1 MFLYLAMIDSD
12 ADKSKFEIL
21 YSEYKNLMYYTANR
35 ILRNSSDAED
45 VVHQAFLKVIEILDT
60 ISSPRCH
67 KTRALLVTITEH
79 KAIDL
84 YREKQRR
91 NVLPLAEEYI
101 GAAPAA
107 EIERLAERDSL
118 AAAIASLPP
127 RYRSVLLLRY
137 DCGYSNAE
145 IVTSGPKASMTLAQT
160 KSFQPLIKAKMTVA
174 TSAGSTSGKPI
185 RQYIPK
191 RVQPSI
197 RALSSSSI
205 GSACVK

>member
-35 ILRNSSDAED
+35 ILHNSSDAED

-91 NVLPLAEEYI
+91 NVLPLE
-101 GAAPAA
+101 P
-107 EIERLAERDSL
+107 R
-118 AAAIASLPP
+118 LPP
-127 RYRSVLLLRY
+127 RSSVSPSATHWPPLSRPCRRVTARSCSCGTTAAIPTRRLR
-137 DCGYSNAE
+137 
-145 IVTSGPKASMTLAQT
+145 I
-160 KSFQPLIKAKMTVA
+160 FW
-174 TSAGSTSGKPI
+174 I
-185 RQYIPK
+185 R
-191 RVQPSI
+191 PS
-197 RALSSSSI
+197 RTCASSSSVPRKN
-205 GSACVK
+205 SAQR

>member
-35 ILRNSSDAED
+35 ILRNSRDAED

-91 NVLPLAEEYI
+91 NVLPLAEDYV
-101 GAAPAA
+101 GAAYCFCGTT
-107 EIERLAERDSL
+107 
-118 AAAIASLPP
+118 AAIPT
-127 RYRSVLLLRY
+127 RRSR
-137 DCGYSNAE
+137 
-145 IVTSGPKASMTLAQT
+145 I
-160 KSFQPLIKAKMTVA
+160 FWI
-174 TSAGSTSGKPI
+174 
-185 RQYIPK
+185 
-191 RVQPSI
+191 QPS
-197 RALSSSSI
+197 RTCASSSSVPRKN
-205 GSACVK
+205 SAHS

>member
-1 MFLYLAMIDSD
+1 
-12 ADKSKFEIL
+12 
-21 YSEYKNLMYYTANR
+21 MYYTANR

-101 GAAPAA
+101 GAAPTRSCRPPNGLCGRIPQDGRAP
-107 EIERLAERDSL
+107 R
-118 AAAIASLPP
+118 ASLP
-127 RYRSVLLLRY
+127 
-137 DCGYSNAE
+137 DG
-145 IVTSGPKASMTLAQT
+145 
-160 KSFQPLIKAKMTVA
+160 
-174 TSAGSTSGKPI
+174 
-185 RQYIPK
+185 
-191 RVQPSI
+191 
-197 RALSSSSI
+197 
-205 GSACVK
+205 

>member
-35 ILRNSSDAED
+35 ILHNSSDAED

-101 GAAPAA
+101 GAARPC
-107 EIERLAERDSL
+107 RRVTTRSCSCGTT
-118 AAAIASLPP
+118 AAIPM
-127 RYRSVLLLRY
+127 RRLR
-137 DCGYSNAE
+137 
-145 IVTSGPKASMTLAQT
+145 IFWM
-160 KSFQPLIKAKMTVA
+160 
-174 TSAGSTSGKPI
+174 
-185 RQYIPK
+185 R
-191 RVQPSI
+191 PS
-197 RALSSSSI
+197 RTCASSSSVPRKN
-205 GSACVK
+205 SAQR

>member
-1 MFLYLAMIDSD
+1 MRRTWCIRLFS
-12 ADKSKFEIL
+12 
-21 YSEYKNLMYYTANR
+21 
-35 ILRNSSDAED
+35 
-45 VVHQAFLKVIEILDT
+45 KVIEILDT

-107 EIERLAERDSL
+107 EIERLAARDTL

-145 IVTSGPKASMTLAQT
+145 IANILDTTEPNVRK
-160 KSFQPLIKAKMTVA
+160 LIQRAKEKL
-174 TSAGSTSGKPI
+174 SA
-185 RQYIPK
+185 
-191 RVQPSI
+191 
-197 RALSSSSI
+197 ALS
-205 GSACVK
+205 GMEEP

>member
-21 YSEYKNLMYYTANR
+21 YSEYKNLMYYTANH
-35 ILRNSSDAED
+35 ILRNSNDAED

-101 GAAPAA
+101 GAAP
-107 EIERLAERDSL
+107 
-118 AAAIASLPP
+118 
-127 RYRSVLLLRY
+127 
-137 DCGYSNAE
+137 
-145 IVTSGPKASMTLAQT
+145 
-160 KSFQPLIKAKMTVA
+160 
-174 TSAGSTSGKPI
+174 
-185 RQYIPK
+185 
-191 RVQPSI
+191 
-197 RALSSSSI
+197 RA
-205 GSACVK
+205 CR

>member
-35 ILRNSSDAED
+35 ILRNSRDAED

-101 GAAPAA
+101 EAAPAA
-107 EIERLAERDSL
+107 EERYRADLLVQTAERLVRENPAGWQGTASELTGWVKETTGVSL
-118 AAAIASLPP
+118 
-127 RYRSVLLLRY
+127 
-137 DCGYSNAE
+137 N
-145 IVTSGPKASMTLAQT
+145 
-160 KSFQPLIKAKMTVA
+160 A
-174 TSAGSTSGKPI
+174 TSLS
-185 RQYIPK
+185 RQLRNLRDDLLNYDNIVYVAPATASNGQRQHTLYK
-191 RVQPSI
+191 SVAKCS
-197 RALSSSSI
+197 
-205 GSACVK
+205 

>member
-35 ILRNSSDAED
+35 ILRNSRDAED
-45 VVHQAFLKVIEILDT
+45 VVHQAFLKVIEILDA

-84 YREKQRR
+84 YRAKQRR
-91 NVLPLAEEYI
+91 NVLPLAEEYV

-107 EIERLAERDSL
+107 EERYRADLLVQTAERLVRENPAGWQGTASELTGWVKETTGVSL
-118 AAAIASLPP
+118 
-127 RYRSVLLLRY
+127 
-137 DCGYSNAE
+137 N
-145 IVTSGPKASMTLAQT
+145 
-160 KSFQPLIKAKMTVA
+160 A
-174 TSAGSTSGKPI
+174 TSLS
-185 RQYIPK
+185 RQLRNLRDDLLNYDNIVYVAPATASNGQRQHTLYK
-191 RVQPSI
+191 SVAKCS
-197 RALSSSSI
+197 
-205 GSACVK
+205 

>member
-1 MFLYLAMIDSD
+1 MIDSD

-35 ILRNSSDAED
+35 ILCNSSDAED

-91 NVLPLAEEYI
+91 NALPLDE
-101 GAAPAA
+101 
-107 EIERLAERDSL
+107 
-118 AAAIASLPP
+118 
-127 RYRSVLLLRY
+127 
-137 DCGYSNAE
+137 
-145 IVTSGPKASMTLAQT
+145 
-160 KSFQPLIKAKMTVA
+160 
-174 TSAGSTSGKPI
+174 
-185 RQYIPK
+185 
-191 RVQPSI
+191 
-197 RALSSSSI
+197 
-205 GSACVK
+205 

>member
-45 VVHQAFLKVIEILDT
+45 VVHQAFKVIEILDT

-67 KTRALLVTITEH
+67 KTRALLVTIIEH

-91 NVLPLAEEYI
+91 NVL
-101 GAAPAA
+101 
-107 EIERLAERDSL
+107 RLPRNISEPR
-118 AAAIASLPP
+118 LPP
-127 RYRSVLLLRY
+127 RSSVSPSATHWPPLSRPCRRVTARSCSCGTTAAIPTRRLR
-137 DCGYSNAE
+137 
-145 IVTSGPKASMTLAQT
+145 I
-160 KSFQPLIKAKMTVA
+160 FW
-174 TSAGSTSGKPI
+174 I
-185 RQYIPK
+185 R
-191 RVQPSI
+191 PS
-197 RALSSSSI
+197 RTCASSSSVPRKN
-205 GSACVK
+205 SAQR

>member
-35 ILRNSSDAED
+35 ILCNSSDTED
-45 VVHQAFLKVIEILDT
+45 VVHQAFSK
-60 ISSPRCH
+60 SSKFWIPFLH
-67 KTRALLVTITEH
+67 QGVTKTGALLVTITEH

-107 EIERLAERDSL
+107 EIERLAARDAL

-145 IVTSGPKASMTLAQT
+145 IANILDTTEPNVRK
-160 KSFQPLIKAKMTVA
+160 LIQRAKEKL
-174 TSAGSTSGKPI
+174 SA
-185 RQYIPK
+185 
-191 RVQPSI
+191 
-197 RALSSSSI
+197 ALSEMEEP
-205 GSACVK
+205 

>member
-12 ADKSKFEIL
+12 ANKSKFEIL

-84 YREKQRR
+84 YRENSAAMSCRLPR
-91 NVLPLAEEYI
+91 NISEP
-101 GAAPAA
+101 
-107 EIERLAERDSL
+107 R
-118 AAAIASLPP
+118 LPP
-127 RYRSVLLLRY
+127 RSSVSPNATHWPPLSRPCRRVTARYCSCDTTAAIPTRRLR
-137 DCGYSNAE
+137 
-145 IVTSGPKASMTLAQT
+145 I
-160 KSFQPLIKAKMTVA
+160 FW
-174 TSAGSTSGKPI
+174 I
-185 RQYIPK
+185 R
-191 RVQPSI
+191 PS
-197 RALSSSSI
+197 RTCASSSSVPRKN
-205 GSACVK
+205 SAHS

>member
-12 ADKSKFEIL
+12 ADKFKFEIL
-21 YSEYKNLMYYTANR
+21 YNEYKNLMYYTANR

-107 EIERLAERDSL
+107 EIERLAACDTL

-127 RYRSVLLLRY
+127 RYTDRCK
-137 DCGYSNAE
+137 D
-145 IVTSGPKASMTLAQT
+145 SG
-160 KSFQPLIKAKMTVA
+160 
-174 TSAGSTSGKPI
+174 SGD
-185 RQYIPK
+185 RHQF
-191 RVQPSI
+191 
-197 RALSSSSI
+197 
-205 GSACVK
+205 

>member
-35 ILRNSSDAED
+35 ILHNSSDAED

-107 EIERLAERDSL
+107 EIERLAARDTPAAALPLGPAPAVRLRLFQRGDCEYSGYDRAERAQAHPACQGKTQRSAERD
-118 AAAIASLPP
+118 
-127 RYRSVLLLRY
+127 
-137 DCGYSNAE
+137 G
-145 IVTSGPKASMTLAQT
+145 G
-160 KSFQPLIKAKMTVA
+160 TVNEDH
-174 TSAGSTSGKPI
+174 
-185 RQYIPK
+185 
-191 RVQPSI
+191 
-197 RALSSSSI
+197 
-205 GSACVK
+205 

>member
-35 ILRNSSDAED
+35 ILCNSSDTED

-107 EIERLAERDSL
+107 EIERLAARDAL

-127 RYRSVLLLRY
+127 LSRPCRRVTARYCSCGTTAAIPTRRLR
-137 DCGYSNAE
+137 
-145 IVTSGPKASMTLAQT
+145 I
-160 KSFQPLIKAKMTVA
+160 FW
-174 TSAGSTSGKPI
+174 I
-185 RQYIPK
+185 R
-191 RVQPSI
+191 PS
-197 RALSSSSI
+197 RTCASSSSVPRKN
-205 GSACVK
+205 SAQR

>member
-35 ILRNSSDAED
+35 ILHNSSDAED

-107 EIERLAERDSL
+107 EIERLAERDTL

-127 RYRSVLLLRY
+127 RYHSVLLLRY

-145 IVTSGPKASMTLAQT
+145 IANILDMTEPNVRKLIQRAKEKLSATLSGMEEP
-160 KSFQPLIKAKMTVA
+160 
-174 TSAGSTSGKPI
+174 
-185 RQYIPK
+185 
-191 RVQPSI
+191 
-197 RALSSSSI
+197 
-205 GSACVK
+205 

>member
-35 ILRNSSDAED
+35 ILCNSSDTED

-107 EIERLAERDSL
+107 EIERAAALPLGTAPAVRLRLFQRGDCEYSGYDRAERAQAHPACQGKTQRSAERD
-118 AAAIASLPP
+118 
-127 RYRSVLLLRY
+127 
-137 DCGYSNAE
+137 G
-145 IVTSGPKASMTLAQT
+145 G
-160 KSFQPLIKAKMTVA
+160 TVNEDH
-174 TSAGSTSGKPI
+174 
-185 RQYIPK
+185 
-191 RVQPSI
+191 
-197 RALSSSSI
+197 
-205 GSACVK
+205 

>member
-107 EIERLAERDSL
+107 EERYRADPPVQAAERLVRENPASWQGTASELTGWVKEFTGVSYTAQSLSHQMRNLRDEL
-118 AAAIASLPP
+118 RKYDDIIYQPAS
-127 RYRSVLLLRY
+127 
-137 DCGYSNAE
+137 YSGNSRRVHALY
-145 IVTSGPKASMTLAQT
+145 KKL
-160 KSFQPLIKAKMTVA
+160 TV
-174 TSAGSTSGKPI
+174 
-185 RQYIPK
+185 
-191 RVQPSI
+191 
-197 RALSSSSI
+197 
-205 GSACVK
+205 C

>member
-107 EIERLAERDSL
+107 EI
-118 AAAIASLPP
+118 ASLPP

-145 IVTSGPKASMTLAQT
+145 IAEILDTTEPNVRKLIQRAKEKLSAQLSGMEEP
-160 KSFQPLIKAKMTVA
+160 
-174 TSAGSTSGKPI
+174 
-185 RQYIPK
+185 
-191 RVQPSI
+191 
-197 RALSSSSI
+197 
-205 GSACVK
+205 

>member
-12 ADKSKFEIL
+12 ANKSKFEIL

-107 EIERLAERDSL
+107 EIERLAARDTL

-127 RYRSVLLLRY
+127 RYRSVCSCGTTAAIPMRRLR
-137 DCGYSNAE
+137 
-145 IVTSGPKASMTLAQT
+145 I
-160 KSFQPLIKAKMTVA
+160 FW
-174 TSAGSTSGKPI
+174 I
-185 RQYIPK
+185 R
-191 RVQPSI
+191 PS
-197 RALSSSSI
+197 RTCASSSSVPRKN
-205 GSACVK
+205 SAQR

>member
-107 EIERLAERDSL
+107 EIERLAARDTL

-127 RYRSVLLLRY
+127 RYRSVLLLRLFQRGDCEYSGY
-137 DCGYSNAE
+137 DRAE
-145 IVTSGPKASMTLAQT
+145 RAQAHPACQGKT
-160 KSFQPLIKAKMTVA
+160 QRSAEWNGGTVNEDH
-174 TSAGSTSGKPI
+174 
-185 RQYIPK
+185 
-191 RVQPSI
+191 
-197 RALSSSSI
+197 
-205 GSACVK
+205 

>member
-35 ILRNSSDAED
+35 ILCNSSDTED

-101 GAAPAA
+101 GAA
-107 EIERLAERDSL
+107 EIERLAARDTL

-145 IVTSGPKASMTLAQT
+145 IANILDTTEPNVRK
-160 KSFQPLIKAKMTVA
+160 LIQRAKEKL
-174 TSAGSTSGKPI
+174 SA
-185 RQYIPK
+185 
-191 RVQPSI
+191 
-197 RALSSSSI
+197 ALSEMEEP
-205 GSACVK
+205 

>member
-35 ILRNSSDAED
+35 ILRSSSDAED

-79 KAIDL
+79 KRQSTCTA
-84 YREKQRR
+84 KSSAA

-107 EIERLAERDSL
+107 EIERLAARDTL

-137 DCGYSNAE
+137 DCGLFQRGRFAKILDTTEPNVRKLIQRAKEKLSAQL
-145 IVTSGPKASMTLAQT
+145 SGMEEP
-160 KSFQPLIKAKMTVA
+160 
-174 TSAGSTSGKPI
+174 
-185 RQYIPK
+185 
-191 RVQPSI
+191 
-197 RALSSSSI
+197 
-205 GSACVK
+205 

>member
-84 YREKQRR
+84 
-91 NVLPLAEEYI
+91 
-101 GAAPAA
+101 
-107 EIERLAERDSL
+107 AERDTR

-145 IVTSGPKASMTLAQT
+145 IAEILDTTEPNVRKLIQRAKEKLSAQLSGMEEP
-160 KSFQPLIKAKMTVA
+160 
-174 TSAGSTSGKPI
+174 
-185 RQYIPK
+185 
-191 RVQPSI
+191 
-197 RALSSSSI
+197 
-205 GSACVK
+205 

>member
-35 ILRNSSDAED
+35 ILHNSSDAED

-107 EIERLAERDSL
+107 
-118 AAAIASLPP
+118 AIASLPP

-145 IVTSGPKASMTLAQT
+145 IANILDTTEPNVRK
-160 KSFQPLIKAKMTVA
+160 LIQRAKEKL
-174 TSAGSTSGKPI
+174 SA
-185 RQYIPK
+185 
-191 RVQPSI
+191 
-197 RALSSSSI
+197 ALS
-205 GSACVK
+205 GMEEL

>member
-21 YSEYKNLMYYTANR
+21 DSEYKNLMYYTANR

-91 NVLPLAEEYI
+91 NVQP
-101 GAAPAA
+101 
-107 EIERLAERDSL
+107 R
-118 AAAIASLPP
+118 LPP
-127 RYRSVLLLRY
+127 RSSVSPSATHWPPLSRPCRRVTARSCSCGTTAAIPTRRLR
-137 DCGYSNAE
+137 
-145 IVTSGPKASMTLAQT
+145 I
-160 KSFQPLIKAKMTVA
+160 FW
-174 TSAGSTSGKPI
+174 I
-185 RQYIPK
+185 R
-191 RVQPSI
+191 PS
-197 RALSSSSI
+197 RTCASSSSVPRKN
-205 GSACVK
+205 SAQR

>member
-107 EIERLAERDSL
+107 EIERLAARDTGRRYRVP
-118 AAAIASLPP
+118 AAALPLGP
-127 RYRSVLLLRY
+127 ATAVRLRLFQRGDCEYSGYDRAERAQAHPACQGKTQRS
-137 DCGYSNAE
+137 AE
-145 IVTSGPKASMTLAQT
+145 WNGG
-160 KSFQPLIKAKMTVA
+160 TVNEDH
-174 TSAGSTSGKPI
+174 
-185 RQYIPK
+185 
-191 RVQPSI
+191 
-197 RALSSSSI
+197 
-205 GSACVK
+205 

>member
-12 ADKSKFEIL
+12 ANKSKFEIL

-91 NVLPLAEEYI
+91 NVRRYRVPAAALPLGPATAVRLRLFQRGDCEYSGYDRAER
-101 GAAPAA
+101 AQAHPACQGKTQ
-107 EIERLAERDSL
+107 RSAERD
-118 AAAIASLPP
+118 
-127 RYRSVLLLRY
+127 
-137 DCGYSNAE
+137 G
-145 IVTSGPKASMTLAQT
+145 G
-160 KSFQPLIKAKMTVA
+160 TVNEDH
-174 TSAGSTSGKPI
+174 
-185 RQYIPK
+185 
-191 RVQPSI
+191 
-197 RALSSSSI
+197 
-205 GSACVK
+205 

>member
-107 EIERLAERDSL
+107 EIEASRRARHSGGRYRCT
-118 AAAIASLPP
+118 AAALPLGTASAV
-127 RYRSVLLLRY
+127 RLR
-137 DCGYSNAE
+137 
-145 IVTSGPKASMTLAQT
+145 L
-160 KSFQPLIKAKMTVA
+160 FQR
-174 TSAGSTSGKPI
+174 GD
-185 RQYIPK
+185 RE
-191 RVQPSI
+191 
-197 RALSSSSI
+197 
-205 GSACVK
+205 